1 VVTVLA
7 ALLVLVAATGTYFGV
22 RYRAANEALRTEQAG
37 DAARTAASNAGA
49 RYAVDLS
56 SYDYRDLDRSF
67 AAITA
72 NSTDAFAQ
80 QYQRLSGGLRTA
92 LVEEKSKASG
102 TVLAEAVESANPT
115 RVTLLVFVDQTVS
128 NSSTSTPRVN
138 HNRMALTLLDVSGK
152 WKIDQVQLR

>member
-7 ALLVLVAATGTYFGV
+7 ALLVLVAAAVTYYGL
-22 RYRAANEALRTEQAG
+22 RYRSADQALSSETAV
-37 DAARTAASNAGA
+37 DAARTAASSAGA

-56 SYDYRDLDRSF
+56 SYDYRNLEKGF

-80 QYQRLSGGLRTA
+80 QYQRFSSGLRTA
-92 LVEEKSKASG
+92 LVEEKSVATG

-115 RVTLLVFVDQTVS
+115 AVTLLVFVDQTVS
-128 NSSTSTPRVN
+128 NTSTSTPQVN
-138 HNRMALTLLDVSGK
+138 HNRMELSLLDVSGQ
-152 WKIDQVQLR
+152 WKSEPVQLR

>member
-7 ALLVLVAATGTYFGV
+7 ALLVLVAAGGTYFGL
-22 RYRAANEALRTEQAG
+22 RYRSANDALRTEQAL
-37 DAARTAASNAGA
+37 DAARTAASAAGA

-56 SYDYRDLDRSF
+56 SYDYRKLDKSF

-72 NSTDAFAQ
+72 NSTDAFGQ
-80 QYQRLSGGLRTA
+80 QYQRFSGGLRDA
-92 LVEEKSKASG
+92 LISQKSVATG
-102 TVLAEAVESANPT
+102 TVLAEAVASANPT

-128 NSSTSTPRVN
+128 NTSTATPQVN
-138 HNRMALTLLDVSGK
+138 HNRMALTLLNVAGT